1 MEERFSYLRQQFKS
15 ALENVKDLKD
25 VEDLKVHYLRK
36 KGPIQD
42 LMQSLRECTAEER
55 PHLGKKIN
63 SLKEELSHLC
73 EEAIT
78 GFRSLELN
86 LRLAQEKVDVTLPGR
101 SPFLGRK
108 HPITL
113 MLDEINDILR

>member
-1 MEERFSYLRQQFKS
+1 MEERFSHLREQFKS
-15 ALENVKDLKD
+15 DLGNVKDLKD
-25 VEDLKVHYLRK
+25 VEQLKVQYLGK

-42 LMQSLRECTAEER
+42 LMQSLRECTSEER

-78 GFRSLELN
+78 GFRSLELKE
-86 LRLAQEKVDVTLPGR
+86 RIAEEK
-101 SPFLGRK
+101 
-108 HPITL
+108 
-113 MLDEINDILR
+113 